1 MLADGLTSFVI
12 VGAVPLKDEPSES
25 VPPIV
30 PLPVTVSVRVA
41 VWPLQIVVVPLMFPV
56 GRALTVTVALPVL
69 SAAIAVQLASVSVAI
84 V

>member
-1 MLADGLTSFVI
+1 MI
-12 VGAVPLKDEPSES
+12 VGAVPLKEEPSES
-25 VPPIV
+25 VPLIV

-56 GRALTVTVALPVL
+56 ARALTVTVALPVL
-69 SAAIAVQLASVSVAI
+69 SPAIAVQLASVSVAI